1 MPNTDEDFLCFSVP
15 LVSVS
20 HPVYLTNAPRTKRK
34 SIYLPVFHAMRAEG
48 RGSSNG
54 RPGRSGGGVMVVVVV
69 SWRVA
74 LWSQWGFSPWHHP
87 GTVCLYPQHTHFR
100 LSQCDPLHSL
110 SLGCCR
116 NRNTATQCRVY
127 LLGNI

>member
-54 RPGRSGGGVMVVVVV
+54 RPGRSGGGSVVEGRIMVTVGVQSMAP
-69 SWRVA
+69 SWDCLPVPPTHA
-74 LWSQWGFSPWHHP
+74 LPSVP
-87 GTVCLYPQHTHFR
+87 V
-100 LSQCDPLHSL
+100 
-110 SLGCCR
+110 
-116 NRNTATQCRVY
+116 
-127 LLGNI
+127 